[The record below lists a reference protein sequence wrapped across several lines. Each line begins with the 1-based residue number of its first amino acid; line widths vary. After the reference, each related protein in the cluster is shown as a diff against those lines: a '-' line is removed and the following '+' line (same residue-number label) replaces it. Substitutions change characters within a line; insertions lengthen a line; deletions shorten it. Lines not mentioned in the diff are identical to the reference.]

1 MEGEVAENI
10 GGGGGRALAT
20 HRAQSLDVNHL
31 IADAV
36 QDTVPLQVSLLIA
49 AGVLHSRAGDCCE
62 MVFPTRDALS

>member
-36 QDTVPLQVSLLIA
+36 QDTVPLQDVTFDS
-49 AGVLHSRAGDCCE
+49 SRC
-62 MVFPTRDALS
+62 FALQGG